1 MNTYAKKVKIAKYRK
16 VEQVLNKLVPAHTS
30 H

>member
-1 MNTYAKKVKIAKYRK
+1 VKTAKYRK

-30 H
+30 R